1 MKLMTV
7 VVLAGCALLAPTT
20 HLTAQAKPAAVE
32 VLDAHVARAPTSK
45 SKSDGEAKVVKAAK
59 ASTTKTAK
67 AAPRTS
73 APPPTLHIT
82 PKAAKRS
89 PRR

>member
-1 MKLMTV
+1 MKLVTL
-7 VVLAGCALLAPTT
+7 VVLAGCAMLAPMTPAN
-20 HLTAQAKPAAVE
+20 AQAKPPAVE
-32 VLDAHVARAPTSK
+32 VLDAHVARAPK
-45 SKSDGEAKVVKAAK
+45 SKAKGEAKLVKSAK
-59 ASTTKTAK
+59 ASTSKTAK

>member
-1 MKLMTV
+1 MKLVTLV
-7 VVLAGCALLAPTT
+7 VVAGVALLAPTT
-20 HLTAQAKPAAVE
+20 QLTAQAKPAAVE
-32 VLDAHVARAPTSK
+32 VLDAHVARAPK
-45 SKSDGEAKVVKAAK
+45 SKSNAEAKVVKSAK
-59 ASTTKTAK
+59 ASGKKTAK